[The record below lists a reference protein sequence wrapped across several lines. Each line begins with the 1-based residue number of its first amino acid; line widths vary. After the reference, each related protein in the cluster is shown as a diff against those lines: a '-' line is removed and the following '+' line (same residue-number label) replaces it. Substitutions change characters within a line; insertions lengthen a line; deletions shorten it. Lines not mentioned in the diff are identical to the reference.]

1 MMWNDQR
8 YSLAKVPPQK
18 DEIPRPCV
26 GNFEA
31 PMSLLI
37 DFFPFVSLKLLQLE
51 RIRRKRRAAGTM
63 IMFLHTLF

>member
-51 RIRRKRRAAGTM
+51 AD
-63 IMFLHTLF
+63 